1 MPKPIS
7 IAHHQALS
15 RTDKARAVEL
25 AQTAKKLSDL
35 ELKVS
40 VTRSQLDGM
49 LFYWHEDGRPI
60 TELARAA
67 GVSRETA
74 YKSIDRYRQSIS
86 PELPFERA

>member
-1 MPKPIS
+1 MPKPLS

-25 AQTAKKLSDL
+25 AQMAKKLSDL

-49 LFYWHEDGRPI
+49 LFYWHEDGRPVA
-60 TELARAA
+60 ELAAAA
-67 GVSRETA
+67 GMSRETA
-74 YKSIDRYRQSIS
+74 YKSIDRYRRTVT
-86 PELPFERA
+86 PELPLE